1 MEVEGRTLI
10 GVGEWRKKDDK
21 ENWKVIRLQI
31 LKHFPG
37 ARKNKTGG
45 SKRDVGR
52 GATAERTM
60 KTSRGV
66 RIIKEKEV
74 EYNPTGYFLPVF
86 YRVRIVKLLTQHVV
100 RGDFWVP
107 TNCSAPC

>member
-1 MEVEGRTLI
+1 MGA
-10 GVGEWRKKDDK
+10 GERRMRADK
-21 ENWKVIRLQI
+21 ENWEVIRLQV

-45 SKRDVGR
+45 SKGDVGR
-52 GATAERTM
+52 GATAEGTM

-74 EYNPTGYFLPVF
+74 EYEPTGYFLTRALP
-86 YRVRIVKLLTQHVV
+86 
-100 RGDFWVP
+100 
-107 TNCSAPC
+107 S